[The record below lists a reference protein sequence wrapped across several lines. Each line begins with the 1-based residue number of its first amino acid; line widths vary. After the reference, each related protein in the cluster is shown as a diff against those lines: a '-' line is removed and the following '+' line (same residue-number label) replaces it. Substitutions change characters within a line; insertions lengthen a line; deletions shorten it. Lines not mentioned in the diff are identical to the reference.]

1 MYELIIIGG
10 GPAGITAGIYAAR
23 KKIKTVLL
31 TSDFVGQ
38 VGLTGQIENWPGEA
52 SIKGAALIEQ
62 FTHHLNQYDIDTIE
76 DDALSLTKNQN
87 QFTVK
92 TADDATITSHTILL
106 ATGRTTK
113 KLNVPGEKEF
123 TGKGVV
129 YCTTCDAP
137 VYQNKKVVVI
147 GGGNTGFSSA
157 IELTDYAREVTLLEA
172 ADTLQADEILQ
183 ERAAEKGVDV
193 ITKQTVESING
204 HEYVSSL
211 TLKGGKTLKTD
222 GVFIEV
228 GYNANSN
235 LAPQTVKRNSQGEI
249 VIDPHTCATSL
260 QGLFAA
266 GDVTNMRD
274 KQIVTAAG
282 EGAKAALSIYS
293 YLRNL

>member
-23 KKIKTVLL
+23 KKIKAVLL

-76 DDALSLTKNQN
+76 DDALSLIKNQN
-87 QFTVK
+87 QFAVK
-92 TADDATITSHTILL
+92 VAENATITSHAILL

-113 KLNVPGEKEF
+113 KLNVPGEEEF
-123 TGKGVV
+123 VGRGVV

-137 VYQNKKVVVI
+137 VYQNKKVIVI

-249 VIDPHTCATSL
+249 VIDPYTCATSL